1 MFSAT
6 SCVSLIEYYTAYDA
20 VLDRF
25 QLRERLELLLR
36 DIDVNNLD
44 DLASEYSILEL
55 TIACGQKA
63 SVCLSGCIFLGVSSL
78 QFIDRGRQV
87 SAEYS

>member
-1 MFSAT
+1 
-6 SCVSLIEYYTAYDA
+6 VSLIEYYTAYDA

-44 DLASEYSILEL
+44 DLASEYS
-55 TIACGQKA
+55 
-63 SVCLSGCIFLGVSSL
+63 S
-78 QFIDRGRQV
+78 
-87 SAEYS
+87 